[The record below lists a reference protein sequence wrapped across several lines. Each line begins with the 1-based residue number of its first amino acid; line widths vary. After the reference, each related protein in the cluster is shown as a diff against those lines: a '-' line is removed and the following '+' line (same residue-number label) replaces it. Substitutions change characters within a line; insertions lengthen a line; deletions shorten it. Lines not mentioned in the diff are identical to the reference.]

1 MSNWDITF
9 CSNLHCKHKE
19 CKRHQHKLAVL
30 YRDLPMYI
38 SIADFKDCKYW
49 EKVEE
54 EKE

>member
-9 CSNLHCKHKE
+9 CSNTGCKEYGCIRNQTGIPKE
-19 CKRHQHKLAVL
+19 LKLV
-30 YRDLPMYI
+30 